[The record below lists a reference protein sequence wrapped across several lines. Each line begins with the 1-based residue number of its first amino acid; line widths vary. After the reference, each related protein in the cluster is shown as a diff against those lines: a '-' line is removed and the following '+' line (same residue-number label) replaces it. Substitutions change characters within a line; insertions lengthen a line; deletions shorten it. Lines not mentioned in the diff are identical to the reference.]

1 MMEQSNS
8 DDSDK
13 LTQKIVDYRN
23 DSNTIETAA
32 VIHVFYQE
40 ILKHTISQ
48 KKASFPSGHSSE
60 CHASVFFLRATIRR
74 FSGVFL
80 CKQPGYIS

>member
-32 VIHVFYQE
+32 VIHE
-40 ILKHTISQ
+40 IKSQ
-48 KKASFPSGHSSE
+48 
-60 CHASVFFLRATIRR
+60 R
-74 FSGVFL
+74 
-80 CKQPGYIS
+80 